1 MEDGIENYQ
10 RKEASGHNGTAGTCK
25 LHTEGFPDEECL
37 GQHLHP
43 RISGFPDTRGDLP
56 TQSTGEFASPE
67 HLFPHLQHTAP
78 PNTRPRLLPAALFT
92 MPVAEGAFSP
102 CHFTQSQ
109 SPLLAASCVGEGR
122 QDSSWGLAPYSRS
135 SSVQL
140 VLPCEHALNKG
151 VTPSMVS
158 AFT

>member
-1 MEDGIENYQ
+1 MELLGHASYIQRGSQMRNVLVNIYTPGYQ
-10 RKEASGHNGTAGTCK
+10 DFQTLVVTC
-25 LHTEGFPDEECL
+25 
-37 GQHLHP
+37 QHKVQVSL
-43 RISGFPDTRGDLP
+43 R
-56 TQSTGEFASPE
+56 PE

-140 VLPCEHALNKG
+140 VLPREHALNKG

>member
-1 MEDGIENYQ
+1 MYRQNGRWGIENYQ
-10 RKEASGHNGTAGTCK
+10 RKEASGRNGTAGTCK
-25 LHTEGFPDEECL
+25 LHTEGFPDGECL
-37 GQHLHP
+37 GQHPHP
-43 RISGFPDTRGDLP
+43 RISGFPDIHGDLP
-56 TQSTGEFASPE
+56 TQNIGELEFPE
-67 HLFPHLQHTAP
+67 P
-78 PNTRPRLLPAALFT
+78 PPPTQGCPPRLLPAALFT
-92 MPVAEGAFSP
+92 MPVAEGTFSP
-102 CHFTQSQ
+102 CHFTQPQ

-151 VTPSMVS
+151 VTPSMVI